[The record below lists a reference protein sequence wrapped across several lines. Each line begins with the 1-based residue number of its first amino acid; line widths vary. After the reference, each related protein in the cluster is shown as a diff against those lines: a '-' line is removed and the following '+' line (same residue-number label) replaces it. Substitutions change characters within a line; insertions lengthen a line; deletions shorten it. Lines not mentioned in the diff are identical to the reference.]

1 MKIISLPACLLF
13 FGLAMNVNAQEK
25 SQGSGNST
33 EDVNSVDVK
42 GPHQLSVTQ
51 SGKGNSVLV
60 DQKGGTTTVKSNQ
73 NVTVV
78 TSKNGN
84 TIISTMDA
92 DTSGHKNNVVH
103 IRQSGSGNRSTV
115 IQTGNGNRS
124 TIYQSPSEK
133 QNN

>member
-1 MKIISLPACLLF
+1 
-13 FGLAMNVNAQEK
+13 MNVNAQEK
-25 SQGSGNST
+25 SQGAGNSS
-33 EDVNSVDVK
+33 EDVNSLEVK

-60 DQKGGTTTVKSNQ
+60 DQKGGTTTIMSNQ
-73 NVTVV
+73 NVSVV

-103 IRQSGSGNRSTV
+103 IRQSGLGNRSTV
-115 IQTGNGNRS
+115 IQAGNGNRS
-124 TIYQSPSEK
+124 TINHSASEK
-133 QNN
+133 QKN

>member
-1 MKIISLPACLLF
+1 
-13 FGLAMNVNAQEK
+13 MNVNAQEK
-25 SQGSGNST
+25 SQRAGNSS
-33 EDVNSVDVK
+33 EDVNSLDVK
-42 GPHQLSVTQ
+42 GPHYWSVTQ
-51 SGKGNSVLV
+51 SGQGNSVLV
-60 DQKGGTTTVKSNQ
+60 DQKGGITTVKGNQ
-73 NVTVV
+73 NLTVV

-124 TIYQSPSEK
+124 TINQSPSEK
-133 QNN
+133 KKN